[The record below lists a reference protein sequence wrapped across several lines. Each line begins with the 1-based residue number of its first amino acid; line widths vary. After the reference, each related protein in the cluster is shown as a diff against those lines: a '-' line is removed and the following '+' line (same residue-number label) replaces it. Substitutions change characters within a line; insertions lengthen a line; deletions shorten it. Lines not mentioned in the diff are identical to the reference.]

1 MTNHQYQLDPILE
14 RISTSRLT
22 EPGPTQS
29 QIELLVKSATSAPD
43 HGKLRPWRFT
53 LFEGESRKTFGKIL
67 SEALVRRLKSNG
79 ETPTEGQIEKE
90 ENKLLRAPLV
100 IVVSVAV
107 EPDSHIPLI
116 EQISSGA
123 AACQNMLIAATAM
136 GIGSMWRTGEPT
148 YDDTI
153 KESLGLREIDQIVG
167 WLYFGTPVEIV
178 HRKRNMEEISQLISY
193 WGQK

>member
-1 MTNHQYQLDPILE
+1 MTNHQIQLGPIFD

-22 EPGPTQS
+22 DPGPTQS
-29 QIELLVKSATSAPD
+29 QIELLIKSATSAPD

-53 LFEGESRKTFGKIL
+53 LFEGEARKEFGTIL
-67 SEALVRRLKSNG
+67 SEALISRMRSKG

-90 ENKLLRAPLV
+90 KNKLLRAPLV
-100 IVVSVAV
+100 IAVSVSV
-107 EPDSHIPLI
+107 ERNSHIPLV

-153 KESLGLREIDQIVG
+153 KESLGLTQTDQIIG
-167 WLYFGTPVEIV
+167 WLYFGTPLENVNRE
-178 HRKRNMEEISQLISY
+178 RNSEQISHLVRH
-193 WGQK
+193 WVQK